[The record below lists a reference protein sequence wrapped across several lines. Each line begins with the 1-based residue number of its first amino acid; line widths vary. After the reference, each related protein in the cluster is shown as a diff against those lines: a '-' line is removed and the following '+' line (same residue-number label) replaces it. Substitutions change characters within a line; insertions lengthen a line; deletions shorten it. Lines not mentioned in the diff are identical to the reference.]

1 MFVIKNIVFDMGNV
15 ILRFDPD
22 HFLDRLNIES
32 PTDRELLKNKVFRS
46 VEWVMLD
53 RGTLV
58 EAEAEQRIVP
68 RLPERLHEAAHKLI
82 FEWDEPLLP
91 VEGMTELVKAL
102 KKNGYSIYLL
112 SNASVR
118 QPEYWKRTE
127 ASKYFDGTLIS
138 ASVHQIK
145 PCPEIYQLFFEKFDL
160 TPEECVFIDDVS
172 GNIEGAVRAGMN
184 GIVFNEIQELRKELE
199 NLQVL

>member
-1 MFVIKNIVFDMGNV
+1 MIKNIVFDMGNV

-22 HFLDRLNIES
+22 YFLDRLNIKS
-32 PTDRELLKNKVFRS
+32 SKDRELLKNKVFRS

-58 EAEAEQRIVP
+58 EAEAEKKIMQ
-68 RLPERLHEAAHKLI
+68 RLPTRLHEAAHKLI

-118 QPEYWKRTE
+118 QPDYWKRAE

-145 PCPEIYQLFFEKFDL
+145 PNPEIYHLFFEKFNL
-160 TPEECVFIDDVS
+160 KPEECVFIDDVP
-172 GNIEGAVRAGMN
+172 GNIEGAIRAGMN
-184 GIVFNEIQELRKELE
+184 GIVFNGIQDLKDGFLKIDVRLS
-199 NLQVL
+199 